1 MRSILDYWSPVPGVV
16 RGPICYR
23 SLTSAHEVT
32 GGRHGGSPTSNV
44 VSPVA
49 MPRADSPQ
57 ASSSQARVDG
67 LTLHGEDAEDALVDT
82 MEAVVPDEAFERL
95 HP

>member
-1 MRSILDYWSPVPGVV
+1 
-16 RGPICYR
+16 
-23 SLTSAHEVT
+23 
-32 GGRHGGSPTSNV
+32 
-44 VSPVA
+44 